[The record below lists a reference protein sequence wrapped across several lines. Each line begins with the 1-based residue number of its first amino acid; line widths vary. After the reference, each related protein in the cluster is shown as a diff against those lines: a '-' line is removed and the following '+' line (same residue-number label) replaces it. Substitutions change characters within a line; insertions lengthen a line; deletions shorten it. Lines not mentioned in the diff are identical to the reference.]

1 MKLDLETDIVIPGNA
16 WKILLLIVGVCL
28 GWNKSSIL
36 LIMGV

>member
-1 MKLDLETDIVIPGNA
+1 MKLDLETDLKLPIHF
-16 WKILLLIVGVCL
+16 WKLALLIVGVCL